1 MMKMTITR
9 RHFLKMTAGTGLSI
23 AVAAT
28 PLGYRLLS
36 AEEMKKEAAF
46 TFRPTVWLKISSD
59 NTVIVV
65 VNKSEMGQGVYT
77 SLPMIIADELDAD
90 WTHVRME
97 VAPAGD
103 DYNDPEWGTQATGGS
118 SSIRH
123 MHVTLRKAG
132 AAAREMLL
140 TAAAR
145 EWGVPIA
152 ECAVSLGR
160 VRHLKGTRTLTYGTL
175 GERAAKLPVPQNPAL
190 KKDSQLRYIG
200 TEIKRL
206 DTHDKV
212 NGTAQ
217 FGVDSFVPGMLYAT
231 IARPPAYEANLVSFN
246 KEAAQGV
253 AGVRAVVPTY
263 SGMAVC
269 ADTIDAAWKGREALK
284 PEWQNGRY
292 SHLSTGW
299 LEKEFLSH
307 LESNGVMV
315 RNDGNVKKS
324 AEQATKKID
333 VTYVLPY
340 LAHATMEPMN
350 CTAHVRADGCDIWA
364 PTQNQ
369 SGVLSLAAK
378 LTGLKHDQIN
388 VHTTFLGGGFGR
400 RYETDFVEETLLLSL
415 STGRPVKL
423 IWKREEDMKNDFYRP
438 ATCSRIQG
446 AIDDTGRVIAWSHK
460 IVCPS
465 IFARA
470 YPSSFR
476 KGIDPAAVEGLKNME
491 YEIPNLAVEYIRM
504 DTPVPVGFWRSVG
517 SSHNGFTVESFVDEL
532 AHAANQDPL
541 EFRLGLLKSHPRS
554 RRVLEVA
561 AEKAG
566 WSKPLSTGHARGIA
580 YYRSFESYVAQ
591 VAEVSV
597 DKDSGAIRVH
607 KVTCVV
613 DCGLVVNPAIVSAQ
627 MMGGLTM
634 GLSAALKEK
643 VEFAKGGVKSENFG
657 DYELLRMSE
666 APEVDVHIVKSGEK
680 PGGVGEPGVP
690 PIAPAVANAV
700 FKATGARIRRLP
712 MKPDTV
718 LEALKQV

>member
-1 MMKMTITR
+1 MKSTITR
-9 RHFLKMTAGTGLSI
+9 RQFLKMTAGTGLGI

-36 AEEMKKEAAF
+36 AEEMKKEEPFA
-46 TFRPTVWLKISSD
+46 FRPSVWLKISPD
-59 NTVIVV
+59 NAVTVV

-77 SLPMIIADELDAD
+77 SLPMIVADELDAD
-90 WTHVRME
+90 WKSVRME

-103 DYNDPEWGTQATGGS
+103 AYKDPGWGTQATGGS

-123 MHVTLRKAG
+123 MHEPLRKAG

-140 TAAAR
+140 TAAAQ
-145 EWGVPIA
+145 EWGVPTA
-152 ECAVSLGR
+152 ECAVALGR
-160 VRHLKGTRTLTYGTL
+160 VRHLKGTRTLSYGNL
-175 GERAAKLPVPQNPAL
+175 SERAAKLPVPQTPVL

-200 TEIKRL
+200 TEITRL
-206 DTHDKV
+206 DMHDKV
-212 NGTAQ
+212 SGTAQ
-217 FGVDSFVPGMLYAT
+217 FGIDSFVPGMLYAT
-231 IARPPAYEANLVSFN
+231 IARPPAYEADLVSFH

-253 AGVRAVVPTY
+253 AGVRAVVPIH

-292 SHLSTGW
+292 SRLSTGW
-299 LEKEFLSH
+299 LEKEFLSR
-307 LESNGVMV
+307 LDSNGVMV
-315 RNDGNVKKS
+315 RNDGNVKT
-324 AEQATKKID
+324 AIEQASKRLD

-340 LAHATMEPMN
+340 LSHATMEPMN

-364 PTQNQ
+364 STQNQ

-378 LTGLKHDQIN
+378 LTGLKPDQIS
-388 VHTTFLGGGFGR
+388 VHTAYLGGGFGR
-400 RYETDFVEETLLLSL
+400 RYETDYVEEALLLSL

-423 IWKREEDMKNDFYRP
+423 VWKREEDMKNDFYRP
-438 ATCSRIQG
+438 ANCSRIQG
-446 AIDDTGRVIAWSHK
+446 AIDGTGLAIAWSHK

-470 YPSSFR
+470 YPSGFQ
-476 KGIDPAAVEGLKNME
+476 KGIDPAAVEGLKSME
-491 YEIPNLAVEYIRM
+491 YEIPNLAVEYVRI

-517 SSHNGFTVESFVDEL
+517 SSHNAFTVESFIDEL
-532 AHAANQDPL
+532 AHAANKDPL
-541 EFRLGLLKSHPRS
+541 EFRLGLLKSHPRAQ
-554 RRVLEVA
+554 RVLQVA

-566 WSKPLSTGHARGIA
+566 WGKPLTKGQARGIA
-580 YYRSFESYVAQ
+580 YHLSFGSYVAE
-591 VAEVSV
+591 VAEASMNR
-597 DKDSGAIRVH
+597 KDGTIRVH
-607 KVTCVV
+607 KVTCAV
-613 DCGLVVNPAIVSAQ
+613 DCGSVVNPAIVSAQ
-627 MMGGLTM
+627 MMGGLIM
-634 GLSAALKEK
+634 GLSAALREQ
-643 VEFAKGGVKSENFG
+643 VEFADGGVKSENFG

-680 PGGVGEPGVP
+680 LGGIGEPGVP

-700 FKATGARIRRLP
+700 FTATGARIRRLP